1 MKVRRREVLVGALGG
16 AVTLACA
23 GAQRADEPPTV
34 DVAASLADIEA
45 RLGGRVG
52 VYVADA
58 RTGRW
63 MGRRVDERFAMC
75 STFKWLLVAAC
86 LARVDRGELSLSDR
100 VTFGEEDLL
109 EHAPL
114 TREHVTAGSL
124 SLEELAEGAVVVSD
138 NTAANLLLSRIGGP
152 PGLTQFAR
160 AQGDPV
166 TRLDRSE
173 PALNENLASDPRDT
187 TSPRAMGE
195 LLRRVVLGDVLS
207 HQSRQRLLGWM
218 RESETGKRRLRA
230 GLPSEWRTGDKTG
243 SCGRGAVNDVAITFP
258 MGDAPFIVA
267 AFTSDST
274 APLDDLEA
282 AHAEIGRLV
291 ARFVS
296 RRA

>member
-1 MKVRRREVLVGALGG
+1 MNVRRRELLVGALGG

-23 GAQRADEPPTV
+23 GAQRADEPQRV
-34 DVAASLADIEA
+34 DEATSLADIEA

-52 VYVADA
+52 VYAADT

-86 LARVDRGELSLSDR
+86 LASVERGELSLSDR
-100 VTFGEEDLL
+100 VAFGEEDLV

-114 TREHVTAGSL
+114 TREHVIAGSL
-124 SLEELAEGAVVVSD
+124 SVEELARGAVVVSD

-152 PGLTQFAR
+152 SGLTRFTR
-160 AQGDPV
+160 AQGDSV

-207 HQSRQRLLGWM
+207 QSSRERLLGWM

-230 GLPSEWRTGDKTG
+230 GLPPEWRTGDKTG
-243 SCGRGAVNDVAITFP
+243 SCARGAVNDVAIAFP
-258 MGDAPFIVA
+258 SGDAPVVVA
-267 AFTSDST
+267 AFTSDSS
-274 APLDDLEA
+274 ASFDDLEA